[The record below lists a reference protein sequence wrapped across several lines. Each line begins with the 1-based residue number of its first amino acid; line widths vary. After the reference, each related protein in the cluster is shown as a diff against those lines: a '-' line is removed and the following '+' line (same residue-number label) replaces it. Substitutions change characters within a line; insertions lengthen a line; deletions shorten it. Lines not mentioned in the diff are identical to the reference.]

1 MSNVNQHN
9 AMQTLEKPTTHD
21 EFRAMTFSS
30 QEEKEYVF
38 ELINGEIVAKN
49 HPTTTHQRVLRRLS
63 SLIDTFVSKDKLG
76 EVFFAPLGVVLGE
89 NNDVQPDLFVVLD
102 ANLPNLR
109 EDGFYGA
116 PDLIIE
122 IISPSSIKLDR
133 STKFKLYERAGVAEY
148 WIVDTKN
155 QSIEVYGRV
164 TGVYDI
170 TSFAVET
177 GAVTS
182 SVLPGLII
190 GVAPV
195 FA

>member
-1 MSNVNQHN
+1 
-9 AMQTLEKPTTHD
+9 MQTLEKPITHD
-21 EFRAMTFSS
+21 EFRAMTFSL
-30 QEEKEYVF
+30 QEEEEFIF

-63 SLIDTFVSKDKLG
+63 SLIDALVSKDKLG

-133 STKFKLYERAGVAEY
+133 STKFKLYERTGVAEY

-155 QSIEVYGRV
+155 QSIEVYGRA
-164 TGVYDI
+164 TGVYDL

-177 GAVTS
+177 GALRVPDTGRIV
-182 SVLPGLII
+182 VLGPAG
-190 GVAPV
+190 GVGE
-195 FA
+195 